1 MKMPLVTKAGR
12 LSRTLCLSLGL
23 VAAVALPGA
32 EGGSPASTPA
42 PAPDALA
49 VHARSVLHQI
59 MESERSFV
67 RIHAAEALMAA
78 GETDAIR
85 AYFISELPATESS
98 AFRIGVWRVLATA
111 AHSTDERNAWIAK
124 IERVYGDPTAKD
136 RNNAIET
143 LCKLGYRVSGPT
155 LASVRRQAAGPPSPP
170 MSLALWSAQLAG
182 EPHALEGLTHLLAS
196 PDPALRTD
204 AAYAL
209 RWLHLS
215 DPAMRQALAYAAA
228 VEPAGTS
235 AYPYILGAALT
246 VDADPAQTKN
256 WEAKLDQIFAT
267 GSTDARFEVSWTLK
281 HRYQAAD
288 LSRVAAFLDR
298 PASENDTRVGA
309 AMIILTTLARK

>member
-1 MKMPLVTKAGR
+1 MKLPLVTQAGCLR
-12 LSRTLCLSLGL
+12 RTFGLSLGL

-32 EGGSPASTPA
+32 ETGSTVSA
-42 PAPDALA
+42 PALAALA
-49 VHARSVLHQI
+49 AHARDVLHQI
-59 MESERSFV
+59 MESEHSFV

-85 AYFISELPATESS
+85 AYFLRELPATESS
-98 AFRIGVWRVLATA
+98 AFRIGVWRVLTTA
-111 AHSTDERNAWIAK
+111 ARSPDERSAWIAK
-124 IERVYGDPTAKD
+124 IERVYGDPAAKD

-143 LCKLGYRVSGPT
+143 LCKLGYHVSGPT
-155 LASVRRQAAGPPSPP
+155 LAIVRQQAAGPPSAP

-182 EPHALEGLTHLLAS
+182 EPYALEGLTALLAS
-196 PDPALRTD
+196 PDVALRTD

-215 DPAMRQALAYAAA
+215 DPAMRQALAHAVA
-228 VEPAGTS
+228 VEPVGTS
-235 AYPYILGAALT
+235 AYPYLLGAALT
-246 VDADPAQTKN
+246 VDADPAQTKI

-267 GSTDARFEVSWTLK
+267 GATDARFEVSWTLK

-288 LSRVAAFLDR
+288 LPRVAAFLDR

-309 AMIILTTLARK
+309 AMIILTTLARQ